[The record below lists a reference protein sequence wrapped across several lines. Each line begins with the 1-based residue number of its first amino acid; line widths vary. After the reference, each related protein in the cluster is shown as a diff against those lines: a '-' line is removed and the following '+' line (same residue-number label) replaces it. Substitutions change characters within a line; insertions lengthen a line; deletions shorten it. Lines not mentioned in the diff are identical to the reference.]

1 MDFGHDIKIDR
12 NARANRLAQEIQ
24 HIGYEL
30 LNLNGFELEFLAP
43 GKCQQSFRQARAPLG
58 SLDGAVQQPGSS
70 WVVWKSL
77 FQQREAAQN
86 HRKQIIEIVSH
97 TAGQFSD
104 AFHFLRFEKLSEHDF
119 PFARAFD
126 HARFQLFVASE
137 ERVACFDKIHYVCR
151 GSEPAAGLSVGRPHG
166 YRSELK
172 PAVGAVRTAKARIG
186 VEYIAGM

>member
-1 MDFGHDIKIDR
+1 MDFGHNIKIDR
-12 NARANRLAQEIQ
+12 DARANRLAQEIQ

-30 LNLNGFELEFLAP
+30 LNFNSFELEFLAP
-43 GKCQQSFRQARAPLG
+43 GKGQQSFRQVRAPFG
-58 SLDGAVQQPGSS
+58 SLDGAVQQSGSS

-126 HARFQLFVASE
+126 YARFQFFVASD
-137 ERVACFDKIHYVCR
+137 ERSARVEWIRYVCR
-151 GSEPAAGLSVGRPHG
+151 SSEPAANFSVGRPHG
-166 YRSELK
+166 Y
-172 PAVGAVRTAKARIG
+172 
-186 VEYIAGM
+186 